1 MQSVQFNRQLKSVKH
16 LPNALVLCFS
26 AIVVATVFAGCSK
39 GNKLSSAD
47 QSAFA
52 SATPELKQSW
62 ADAQAAAAAND
73 HVKAILTLRAMI
85 NPALSPEQITA
96 VHNAIEASDAVLMK
110 AASHG
115 DLEAQKKLETLR
127 AASTASATR

>member
-1 MQSVQFNRQLKSVKH
+1 MKQLGNTLFV
-16 LPNALVLCFS
+16 CFS
-26 AIVVATVFAGCSK
+26 AILVATLLAGCSK

-47 QSAFA
+47 QNAFA

-85 NPALSPEQITA
+85 NPALSPGQITA
-96 VHNAIEASDAVLMK
+96 IHNALEASDAVLMK